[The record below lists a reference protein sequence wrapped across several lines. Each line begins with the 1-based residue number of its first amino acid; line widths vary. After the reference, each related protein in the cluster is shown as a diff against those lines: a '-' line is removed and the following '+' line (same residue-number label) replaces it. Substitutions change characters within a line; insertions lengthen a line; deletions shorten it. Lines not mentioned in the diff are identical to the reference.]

1 MTGYLLETKG
11 EASLARNG
19 WFAIIRATG
28 LVVEKSRREGLESYL
43 LSTNLRS
50 LMVVGPNLRIALR
63 RGCEALLNSS

>member
-28 LVVEKSRREGLESYL
+28 LVVEKSRLEGLESYL
-43 LSTNLRS
+43 LSTNL
-50 LMVVGPNLRIALR
+50 P
-63 RGCEALLNSS
+63 SSEVSCW